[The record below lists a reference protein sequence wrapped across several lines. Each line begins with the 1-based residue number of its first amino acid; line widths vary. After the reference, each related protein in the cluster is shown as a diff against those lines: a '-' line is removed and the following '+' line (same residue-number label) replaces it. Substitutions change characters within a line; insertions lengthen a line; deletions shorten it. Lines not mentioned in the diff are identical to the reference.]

1 MDRWERE
8 GLRAGNSGLRNQVDH
23 LLDAF
28 EQQRER
34 LAEVS
39 RQLEDVRVQVDSSDH
54 AVGAT
59 VDANGLLTE
68 LRLSAA
74 ALRGGP
80 EKLAST
86 IVDTVRAAAEQAR
99 RRHES
104 LTAPIAAELDDLGD
118 LPDVVSEAPSLR
130 DIRAHFRDEGS
141 AAIE

>member
-1 MDRWERE
+1 MDRWERDE
-8 GLRAGNSGLRNQVDH
+8 LRAGNSGLRNQVDH

-28 EQQRER
+28 EQQRDR
-34 LAEVS
+34 LAQVY
-39 RQLEDVRVQVDSSDH
+39 RQLEDARVQADSPDRT
-54 AVGAT
+54 VEVT
-59 VDANGLLTE
+59 VDVNGLLTE

-86 IVDTVRAAAEQAR
+86 IVATVRAAAEQAR
-99 RRHES
+99 RQHES

-118 LPDVVSEAPSLR
+118 LPDVMSEAPSLR
-130 DIRAHFRDEGS
+130 DTRARFRNEGP